1 MDWKRLLLALSIVA
15 IAVPAALAA
24 GLTFRGSI
32 GADDPIQRG
41 QLVRDD
47 PGTTCAAP
55 TAAASGDSVPT
66 HYEVYG
72 FRNSTGSTQCV
83 TVDLA
88 LDPLLCPGSNP
99 LQSAAYAPRFESA
112 DITANYLADIGASP
126 EAAKSYSFDVA
137 AHADFD
143 VTVNE
148 TNPGAGCNSY
158 TLTVT
163 GSGIVIRGTT
173 AVGVLYF
180 TATTGRKGILLRW
193 RVAAGPQTLGF
204 NVYREHSGRRIR
216 LNRSLIEAGGAG
228 THIYTWLDR
237 RAPSAASRYWLQEL
251 GRNGSRSW
259 RGPAVAR

>member
-1 MDWKRLLLALSIVA
+1 MDWKRLLLALSIAA

-24 GLTFRGSI
+24 SLTFRGSI
-32 GADDPIQRG
+32 GAGDPVQKG

-47 PGTTCAAP
+47 PATTCAVSTP
-55 TAAASGDSVPT
+55 AASRDLQPT
-66 HYEVYG
+66 HHDLYG

-99 LQSAAYAPRFESA
+99 LQSAAYAPRFEPA
-112 DITANYLADIGASP
+112 DITTNYLGDIGTSP

-158 TLTVT
+158 TLTAT
-163 GSGIVIRGTT
+163 GSGIAGRGPT

-180 TATTGRKGILLRW
+180 TATSARKGILLKW

-204 NVYREHSGRRIR
+204 NVYREHSRRRIR

-228 THIYTWLDR
+228 LHIYTWLDR
-237 RAPSAASRYWLQEL
+237 RAPFAGSRYWLQEL

-259 RGPAVAR
+259 SGRTVAR